1 MIEMHLKHEGAG
13 RFSPASHVDWKLAM
27 DELEVGETLLARFV
41 RPRSVSENGLFF
53 GAIKS
58 AWDNQRGGPL
68 FTEEE
73 GGWERLRAWLL
84 CEAGW
89 CDLHEFAP
97 GSITR
102 EAVQVLKQRDQAA
115 FWTVL
120 SESGVIRVR
129 FPKSISFKLCKSDEF
144 QPVKRKVFDL
154 LCNVICPGTTPEEL
168 MQIRYSRPRLRKQ
181 KKLEAADVGELQV
194 S

>member
-1 MIEMHLKHEGAG
+1 VIEMNLRHDGHGK
-13 RFSPASHVDWKLAM
+13 FSPASHVDWKLAM
-27 DELEVGETLLARFV
+27 EELDDGEVLLARLV
-41 RPRSVSENGLFF
+41 RPRSNPENRLFF

-68 FTEEE
+68 FTEED

-84 CEAGW
+84 CESGW

-97 GSITR
+97 GSITK

-115 FWTVL
+115 FWSVVPDT
-120 SESGVIRVR
+120 GVIRVR

-181 KKLEAADVGELQV
+181 KQVEAVGDGA
-194 S
+194 SI

>member
-1 MIEMHLKHEGAG
+1 MIELNVIHDGHG
-13 RFSPASHVDWKLAM
+13 RFSPASHVDWKTA
-27 DELEVGETLLARFV
+27 EEQLEVGEKLLARLV
-41 RPRSVSENGLFF
+41 RPRSSPENRLFH

-68 FTEEE
+68 FTERE

-89 CDLHEFAP
+89 CIMHEFEP
-97 GSITR
+97 GAITR
-102 EAVQVLKQRDQAA
+102 PVVAVLKELHPTA
-115 FWTVL
+115 FWT
-120 SESGVIRVR
+120 ECCDGGWIRLRV
-129 FPKSISFKLCKSDEF
+129 PKSIAYRVCKSDEF

-168 MQIRYSRPRLRKQ
+168 MQIRYSRPRLKKARK
-181 KKLEAADVGELQV
+181 EVADA
-194 S
+194 